1 MLSTILA
8 TTLLQMTTTIA
19 ASLTPLIATMNLWY
33 AAPLVVSVSLVC
45 AATRQEEMGA
55 ILNHAFRFAVW
66 IVVFMGVVMAVLA
79 LLAWWASLG

>member
-1 MLSTILA
+1 MSPTILA
-8 TTLLQMTTTIA
+8 ATLLQTTT
-19 ASLTPLIATMNLWY
+19 LTAGLAPLVATMNLWY
-33 AAPLVVSVSLVC
+33 AVPLVVSVSLVC